1 MHISKNAAMQIVG
14 EISQLVKQN
23 INLMD
28 ETGHII
34 ASCDKS
40 RIGDFHY
47 GAYKIITECL
57 DEYYLKKDD
66 KERGMKQG
74 INLPL
79 ELDGEIVGVV
89 GITRSHDEVI
99 TAGRLIKKMT
109 EILLMERR
117 VSYHQLM
124 DKRVKNAFFEEW
136 LINDGYKNFDDLRER
151 GKSLGID
158 IDKPGRI
165 IIVSIDELD
174 EYKDNQEGQSVIAKF
189 ENNVAAFLNR
199 NGYKAHFRNASR
211 QIILIDDMTTEK
223 VIEFSNELAD
233 YIYEKQKLNLNIG
246 IAGKSDDMHEAY
258 IQAHRAWN
266 AAAAEHEKII
276 CYEDMSLELLVNCIP
291 AKIKLEYI
299 TKLFKNS
306 SVDEVKEYMS
316 LLKAYYKEQGSIQA
330 VSDSLYIHKNTLQY
344 RIGKLKELTGYDV
357 RKPSENPALYMAY
370 LIMQDIEME
379 KSDTYALLHET
390 K

>member
-1 MHISKNAAMQIVG
+1 
-14 EISQLVKQN
+14 
-23 INLMD
+23 MD

-89 GITRSHDEVI
+89 GITGSHDEVI

-223 VIEFSNELAD
+223 EIEFSNELAD

-266 AAAAEHEKII
+266 AAANEHEKII